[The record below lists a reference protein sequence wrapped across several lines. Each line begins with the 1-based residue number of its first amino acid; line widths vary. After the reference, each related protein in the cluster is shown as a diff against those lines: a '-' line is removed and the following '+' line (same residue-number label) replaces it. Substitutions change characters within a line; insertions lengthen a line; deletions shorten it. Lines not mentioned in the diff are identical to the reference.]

1 MTSLAGHFLIS
12 LPQLTDP
19 NFFHTIIFVVQHND
33 TGALGLIINRPSR
46 ASVTEV
52 CEKLL
57 EEPGDAI
64 AGQVHQGGPCDGPL
78 MILHDE
84 ESAADLSV
92 MPGVHFTT
100 DRTKLEWLLRKHDGR
115 ATVFVGYSGWTAG
128 QLEGELETNSWLVIP
143 ATTSEVFGGN
153 LNWQTFITRAFL
165 AQYVPM
171 ERIPP
176 DIGRN

>member
-1 MTSLAGHFLIS
+1 MHSLVGHFLVS

-19 NFFHTIIFVVQHND
+19 NFFRTIVLIVQHND
-33 TGALGLIINRPSR
+33 SGALGLILNRPSR

-57 EEPGDAI
+57 EDPGHSI
-64 AGQVHQGGPCDGPL
+64 QGQVHQGGPCDGPL

-84 ESAADLSV
+84 EAAADLTV

-100 DRTKLEWLLRKHDGR
+100 DRAKLEWLLQKHESS

-128 QLEGELETNSWLVIP
+128 QLEGELESNSWLVFP
-143 ATTSEVFGGN
+143 ALPSEVFSRE
-153 LNWQTFITRAFL
+153 LVWQTLITRAFL
-165 AQYVPM
+165 AQYVPL

-176 DIGRN
+176 EVGQN